1 MNAIKNKLQLSTT
14 INATTIKIIAC
25 VLMVCDHVLEMF
37 SHLGAPSWLFW
48 LGRPVRFMFLFAMA
62 DSFYYTRNR
71 KKFLLRLF
79 YASCFMVVSSFLL
92 KELLP
97 HPNEDVLLMN
107 NAFMTFFI
115 AGLYMLFW
123 DMLVDGIK
131 NKNAVKIVGSLL
143 LCFVPFLTSIPA
155 YLAFSTVGEESI
167 NFTSMALIRA
177 ANLIP
182 SMIFA
187 EGGMTA
193 VAIGVLF
200 YIFRKWRWAQIAV
213 LVVFSTIAFFDKYQP
228 FQWMMVFAAI
238 PMFLYNG
245 EKGRG
250 MKNFFYI
257 FYPAHIY
264 LLYIIAALI
273 H

>member
-1 MNAIKNKLQLSTT
+1 MNAINSKVQL
-14 INATTIKIIAC
+14 NATTIKIIAC

-48 LGRPVRFMFLFAMA
+48 LGRPVRFLFLFCMA
-62 DSFYYTRNR
+62 DSFQYTRNR
-71 KKFLLRLF
+71 KKFLMRLF

-97 HPNEDVLLMN
+97 HPNEEVLLMN
-107 NAFMTFFI
+107 NAFTTFFI

-131 NKNAVKIVGSLL
+131 NKNAIKIVGSLL

-155 YLAFSTVGEESI
+155 YLALNMVGEESMS
-167 NFTSMALIRA
+167 FTSMAIIRA
-177 ANLIP
+177 VNLIP
-182 SMIFA
+182 NMLFV
-187 EGGMTA
+187 EGGATA

-213 LVVFSTIAFFDKYQP
+213 LVVFSTIIFFDKYQH

-238 PMFLYNG
+238 PMLLYNG

-257 FYPAHIY
+257 FYPAHLY
-264 LLYIIAALI
+264 LLYIIAVLM